1 MSSYVF
7 YLPISL
13 EKTTYK
19 EIEEVEENYNT
30 EQAKNIGA
38 QELEE
43 ELKKEIGEKSI
54 INKNI
59 NTYEKEDGIDI
70 YVTYEVLENI
80 GTNEKIV
87 FWRDD

>member
-1 MSSYVF
+1 M
-7 YLPISL
+7 PISL
-13 EKTTYK
+13 EKATYK
-19 EIEEVEENYNT
+19 EIEEVEENYNA

-70 YVTYEVLENI
+70 YITYEVLENI

-87 FWRDD
+87 F